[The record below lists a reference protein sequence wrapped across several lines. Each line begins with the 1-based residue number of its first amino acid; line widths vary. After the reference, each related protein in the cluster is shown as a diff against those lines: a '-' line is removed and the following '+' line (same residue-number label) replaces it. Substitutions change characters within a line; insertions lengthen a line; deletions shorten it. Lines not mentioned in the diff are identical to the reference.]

1 MKDDF
6 IVSFFKNTD
15 VENVNKIG
23 TLPEENAVPKSQ
35 ISKKDNA
42 A

>member
-6 IVSFFKNTD
+6 IVSFFTD

-23 TLPEENAVPKSQ
+23 TLPEENAVPRSQ
-35 ISKKDNA
+35 ISKKDKA